1 MNEVHLPQGTIRYRE
16 SGTGETIVLVHGLLA
31 DGELWREVVPKLA
44 ANFRVIVPDWPL
56 GSHQIALNPSADL
69 SPPGVA
75 AMIADFLDA
84 LELENV
90 TLVGNDTGGAL
101 CQLVAVHHP
110 ARLGRLVLTP
120 CDAYESFFPPAFR
133 ALPVLAHIPGAALVL
148 LQAMRPRFARRLPLA
163 YGWVSKRADDALT
176 ASWIAPALESAGIRR
191 DLASFLRQVS
201 HRHTLAAAERFGE
214 FTKPVLIAWA
224 PDDRLFKLRLGQRL
238 AADFPNARLEL
249 IEDSYTFAPI
259 DQPERTAQLIADF
272 AREPSASAVAP

>member
-1 MNEVHLPQGTIRYRE
+1 MNEVRLSQGTIRYRE
-16 SGTGETIVLVHGLLA
+16 LGEGEPVVLVHGLLT
-31 DGELWREVVPKLA
+31 DGELWREVAPKLA
-44 ANFRVIVPDWPL
+44 EEFRVIVPDWPL
-56 GSHQIALNPSADL
+56 GSHQIPLNPGADL

-75 AMIADFLDA
+75 KTIADFLDA

-133 ALPVLAHIPGAALVL
+133 ALPVLARIPGAALVL
-148 LQAMRPRFARRLPLA
+148 LQAMRPRLARRLPLA

-176 ASWIAPALESAGIRR
+176 ASWIAPALANAGIRR

-201 HRHTLAAAERFGE
+201 NRHTLAAAKRFGE
-214 FTKPVLIAWA
+214 FTKPVLVAWA
-224 PDDRLFKLRLGQRL
+224 PDDRLFKLRLGERL

-249 IEDSYTFAPI
+249 IEDSYTFAAI
-259 DQPERTAQLIADF
+259 DQPERTAQLIAQF
-272 AREPSASAVAP
+272 AREPSATTVAQ